1 MLATRVDPE
10 LLDALD
16 QAASARGVS
25 RSEMVRAAL
34 TDVVDAK
41 ALAEAR
47 MKHLGRVLLEQ
58 LERDRVTVQRAVHQH
73 DALLRAG
80 ADHAR

>member
-1 MLATRVDPE
+1 MLATRIDPE

-25 RSEMVRAAL
+25 RSEIVRAAL

-41 ALAEAR
+41 ALDEAR

-58 LERDRVTVQRAVHQH
+58 LERDRLAVQRAVDEH

-80 ADHAR
+80 RAHER